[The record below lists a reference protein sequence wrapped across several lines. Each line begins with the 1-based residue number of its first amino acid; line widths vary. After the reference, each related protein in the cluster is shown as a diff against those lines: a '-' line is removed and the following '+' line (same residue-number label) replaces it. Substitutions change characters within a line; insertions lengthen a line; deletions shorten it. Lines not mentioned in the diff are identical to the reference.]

1 MNTFDTAWNR
11 TGLAEGGYV
20 NDPSDSGGETN
31 WGITKRVAR
40 QAGYTG
46 PMKELTQEQARAI
59 GKKAYWDSLGL
70 DGVADVCEELAL
82 EIFDT
87 GFNMGQGR
95 VAKFFQRSLNVFNN
109 KGEHYP
115 DIAVDGAIGGGTI
128 RALRSLFDRRGNA
141 AKAVML
147 NAMNCLQGVGYIEL
161 AERRPKDEKYMW
173 GWFTHRVTI
182 E

>member
-1 MNTFDTAWNR
+1 MTAFDIAWNR

-40 QAGYTG
+40 ENGYTG
-46 PMKELTQEQARAI
+46 RMIDLTKEQARAI
-59 GKKAYWDSLGL
+59 GKKAYWDSLSL
-70 DGVADVCEELAL
+70 DSIADVCEELAL
-82 EIFDT
+82 EVFDT

-95 VAKFFQRSLNVFNN
+95 VGRFFQRSLNAFNN
-109 KGEHYP
+109 RGEHYP
-115 DIAVDGAIGGGTI
+115 DIAVDGAIGRGTV
-128 RALRSLFDRRGNA
+128 RALKSLFARRGNA